1 MASYAPPSIDY
12 FSGLQFNPNLYEN
25 PLIQGISKLYGA
37 AVSIIGTISTI
48 ITTPLFK
55 VIQGATT
62 TIETTEL
69 STILRSTS
77 YTDIISP
84 NINLAPLGTWAGVSA
99 TVGYSQLYNP
109 TQVLIFSNFFQVN
122 TPLME
127 VNPAS
132 YGSSN
137 GTINFNTYPT
147 DPSVVNSSIYVTGGT
162 ATPLSGDI
170 VVSANYT
177 AFKNRFVLFDSASR
191 ASNQIDLNFYTNPSN
206 AGVVTSA
213 IYASGGTTSLSGTI
227 NASCNTFTVAAPTVN
242 VGNGNGT
249 VTISGVTT
257 TLTGTTT
264 NLNSTTTNVSGNM
277 LFSTTADLLV
287 SSSGLN
293 YPIYNN
299 TPQIIARNVA
309 GAGTYTLPNWGTI
322 QYDSVFYFGV
332 LCTGNNT
339 LTLPATFRTGNK
351 CRVLNLGTGLV
362 NIGIAGGKQGI
373 FGNAITRAGAV
384 TFSLGGERY
393 CSITCMDG
401 NGITGIGG
409 VCYFIHT

>member
-12 FSGLQFNPNLYEN
+12 FSGLQFNPTLYDN
-25 PLIQGISKLYGA
+25 PLLQGISKLYGA

-62 TIETTEL
+62 TIEATEL
-69 STILRSTS
+69 STILKNTS
-77 YTDIISP
+77 FTKIFSP
-84 NINLAPLGTWAGVSA
+84 NISLSPLGTWDGVTSQ
-99 TVGYSQLYNP
+99 VGYTQLYNP
-109 TQVLIFSNFFQVN
+109 TAVYIYSNFFQVN

-137 GTINFNTYPT
+137 GTINFNTYPA

-170 VVSANYT
+170 VLSANST
-177 AFKNRFVLFDSASR
+177 AFKNRYVLFDSASR
-191 ASNQIDLNFYTNPSN
+191 ASNQIDLNFYTSAANPTQVSAVMSVSGGG
-206 AGVVTSA
+206 AGFFQGTVATTAAAVNTT
-213 IYASGGTTSLSGTI
+213 GTTSIGLSSPAIT
-227 NASCNTFTVAAPTVN
+227 C
-242 VGNGNGT
+242 
-249 VTISGVTT
+249 SGA
-257 TLTGTTT
+257 TT
-264 NLNSTTTNVSGNM
+264 NLNSTTTNLNSAGTNVSGNM
-277 LFSTTADLLV
+277 LFSTAADLLV

-293 YPIYNN
+293 YPLYNN

-322 QYDSVFYFGV
+322 QYDSVIYFGS

-384 TFSLGGERY
+384 TFSLGAERY

-401 NGITGIGG
+401 NGITAIGG